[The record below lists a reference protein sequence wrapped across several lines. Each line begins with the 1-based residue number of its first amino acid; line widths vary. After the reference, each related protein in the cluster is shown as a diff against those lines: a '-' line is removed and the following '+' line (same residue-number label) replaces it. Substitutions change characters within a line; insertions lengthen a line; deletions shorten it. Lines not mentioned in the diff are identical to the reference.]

1 LITQD
6 HFMVTAPVRP
16 GRVQDLR
23 ALLATMNSGPGMVD
37 PHNALVPF
45 GRFEDIHVARFV
57 VADDNTVADNDYYP
71 GQLPPSE
78 RVLLIFL
85 ADCDGPGDDLMA
97 RIVGEAGAGLRRIFA
112 HCDGFDDNTE
122 LLTWMRTHQTPP
134 AAVYVNWIGRTVRQV
149 REEAALHEA
158 LHAALHGPLLGAA
171 VRDPRRLHQ
180 QLRATIAAGG
190 PPLTPIEPRTVGQ
203 WIQLALTAIGL
214 LLLGLILLP
223 FVIIGA
229 PFFLFALR
237 RRETTDPV
245 IPARNNAARTRD
257 IAIGEDR
264 DVTNPF
270 SAIGSLKPGFFRLA
284 IAVVALR
291 LVGLSGIFVYHSG
304 RLARVSTIHFARW
317 VLLDG
322 NRRVFFASNYD
333 GSLESYM
340 DDFINKV
347 AFGLNLVFSNGVAY
361 PQTDYLLLRGA
372 QREQQFKHYLHRR
385 QVPTDVWYRAYPGLT
400 TADLA
405 RNARIRKGL
414 ERTDMS
420 DGEIRRWLA
429 EI

>member
-1 LITQD
+1 
-6 HFMVTAPVRP
+6 MVTAPVLP
-16 GRVQDLR
+16 DRVEDLR
-23 ALLATMNSGPGMVD
+23 ALLATMNSAPGVVD
-37 PHNALVPF
+37 PDNALVPF

-57 VADDNTVADNDYYP
+57 VAQDNTLADNDYFP
-71 GQLPPSE
+71 AQLPPSE

-85 ADCDGPGDDLMA
+85 ADCDGSGDDLMA
-97 RIVGEAGAGLRRIFA
+97 RIVGEAGGGLRRIFA
-112 HCDGFDDNTE
+112 HCHDFDDNTE
-122 LLTWMRTHQTPP
+122 LLTWMRAHQTPP
-134 AAVYVNWIGRTVRQV
+134 TAVYVNWIGRTVRQV
-149 REEAALHEA
+149 REEAALHDA
-158 LHAALHGPLLGAA
+158 LHATLHGTLAEKGE
-171 VRDPRRLHQ
+171 RDPRRLHQ
-180 QLRATIAAGG
+180 QLGAAIDANG
-190 PPLTPIEPRTVGQ
+190 PALTSIEPRTIRQ
-203 WIQLALTAIGL
+203 WISLVLSAIGL

-223 FVIIGA
+223 VIIIGA
-229 PFFLFALR
+229 PFFLIALR
-237 RRETTDPV
+237 RRETTDPL
-245 IPARNNAARTRD
+245 IPTRKDAARTRH

-333 GSLESYM
+333 GSLEAYM

-347 AFGLNLVFSNGVAY
+347 AFGLNLVFSNGISY
-361 PQTDYLLLRGA
+361 PETDYLLLRGA
-372 QREQQFKHYLHRR
+372 QREQQFKHYLQRR

-414 ERTDMS
+414 RRTDMS
-420 DGEIRRWLA
+420 NDEIRRWLA

>member
-1 LITQD
+1 
-6 HFMVTAPVRP
+6 MVTAPVLP
-16 GRVQDLR
+16 ERVEDLR
-23 ALLATMNSGPGMVD
+23 ALLATMNSAPGVVD
-37 PHNALVPF
+37 PDNALVPF

-57 VADDNTVADNDYYP
+57 VAQDNTLADNDYFP
-71 GQLPPSE
+71 AQLPPSE

-85 ADCDGPGDDLMA
+85 ADCDGSGADLMA
-97 RIVGEAGAGLRRIFA
+97 RIVGEAGGGLRRIFA
-112 HCDGFDDNTE
+112 HCHDFDDNTE
-122 LLTWMRTHQTPP
+122 LLTWMRAHQTPP
-134 AAVYVNWIGRTVRQV
+134 TAVYVNWIGRTVRQV
-149 REEAALHEA
+149 REEAALHDA
-158 LHAALHGPLLGAA
+158 LHTILHGTLAGNAQDDA
-171 VRDPRRLHQ
+171 RRLHQ
-180 QLRATIAAGG
+180 QLGATIDANG
-190 PPLTPIEPRTVGQ
+190 PALTPIEPRTICQ
-203 WIQLALTAIGL
+203 WISLVLSAIGL

-223 FVIIGA
+223 FIIIGA
-229 PFFLFALR
+229 PFFLIALR
-237 RRETTDPV
+237 RRETTDPL
-245 IPARNNAARTRD
+245 IPTRNDAARTRQ

-333 GSLESYM
+333 GSLEAYM

-347 AFGLNLVFSNGVAY
+347 AFGLNLVFSNGISY
-361 PQTDYLLLRGA
+361 PETDYLLLRGA

-414 ERTDMS
+414 RRTDMS
-420 DGEIRRWLA
+420 DDEIRRWLA

>member
-1 LITQD
+1 
-6 HFMVTAPVRP
+6 MVTAPVRP
-16 GRVQDLR
+16 DRIADLR
-23 ALLATMNSGPGMVD
+23 ALLASMNSAPGEVD
-37 PHNALVPF
+37 PNNALVPF
-45 GRFEDIHVARFV
+45 GRFDAIHVARFV
-57 VADDNTVADNDYYP
+57 VADDNTLDDNRYFP

-85 ADCDGPGDDLMA
+85 ADCDGPGDILMA
-97 RIVGEAGAGLRRIFA
+97 RIVGEAGGGLRRIFA
-112 HCDGFDDNTE
+112 HCEDFDDNTE
-122 LLTWMRTHQTPP
+122 LLSWMRARQTPP
-134 AAVYVNWIGRTVRQV
+134 AAVYVNWVGRTVRQV
-149 REEAALHEA
+149 HEEAALRDA
-158 LHAALHGPLLGAA
+158 LHDALHGPGAESRE
-171 VRDPRRLHQ
+171 RDPRRLHQ
-180 QLRATIAAGG
+180 QLRAAMETGG
-190 PPLTPIEPRTVGQ
+190 PRLTPIEPRTIGQ
-203 WIQLALTAIGL
+203 WISLVLCAIGL
-214 LLLGLILLP
+214 IVLGLVLLP
-223 FVIIGA
+223 FVIVGA
-229 PFFLFALR
+229 PFFLIALR
-237 RRETTDPV
+237 RREMTDP
-245 IPARNNAARTRD
+245 IISTRNDAGRTRA
-257 IAIGEDR
+257 IAIDEDR

-291 LVGLSGIFVYHSG
+291 LVGLSGVFIYHSG

-361 PQTDYLLLRGA
+361 PQTDYLVHRGA
-372 QREQQFKHYLHRR
+372 LREQQFKNYLHRR
-385 QVPTDVWYRAYPGLT
+385 QVKTDVWYKAYPGLT

-405 RNARIRKGL
+405 RNSRIRKGL

-420 DGEIRRWLA
+420 DDEIRRWLA